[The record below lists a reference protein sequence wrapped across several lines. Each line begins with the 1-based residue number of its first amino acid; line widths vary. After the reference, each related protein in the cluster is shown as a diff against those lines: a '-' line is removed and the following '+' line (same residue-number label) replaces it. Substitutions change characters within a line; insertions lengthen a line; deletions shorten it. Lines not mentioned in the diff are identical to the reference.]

1 MWQVFELDLLFA
13 KYRYMYQH
21 GYNISLVELVDRIA
35 DPPVKASMTEYMYK
49 KLDSFP
55 TPTDVAKALSTC
67 KYSKLP
73 FSPVLLVLDSL
84 RLAKQKVPLAEVRP
98 LTPC

>member
-1 MWQVFELDLLFA
+1 MVCMWQVSEIGSLSA
-13 KYRYMYQH
+13 KHRYMYQH
-21 GYNISLVELVDRIA
+21 GYNISLVELVDKIA

-67 KYSKLP
+67 KYINLP
-73 FSPVLLVLDSL
+73 SITC
-84 RLAKQKVPLAEVRP
+84 LARRCF
-98 LTPC
+98 THTC